1 MDLFYW
7 LAGIFVVILV
17 GYGVVYYLNRKQAN
31 RIKEIDERKHK
42 MMAIPVADNLY
53 TLKNLNLTGQTKRT
67 YESWQATWQTITRFQ
82 YPEIEAAL
90 VSAEQSIQQFNFIKA
105 KQAIENAENLIS
117 ETETSVGKVNKAL
130 EKLLESAQENRKEL
144 EENQERYN
152 KIRKQ
157 LLAHS
162 FTFGPAVETLE
173 KNLNYMELDFTKF
186 NSLTNEGD
194 HMEAKE
200 VLERISQDLTL
211 MESVIETI
219 PELNRQIKEEYE
231 EQISDLREGYQ
242 RLISEHYVFDNVD
255 VLEEISEIEAILVEA
270 KSSIGLA
277 DVEEAQ
283 KKMSKA
289 ERIIE
294 NTYAVMENEMEA
306 KDFVDRHQTNLSRKM
321 DHVLQSNRYV
331 LLEIDR
337 VSQNFFLNHN
347 ELTRAQE
354 FEDQLMA
361 ENEALRYHD
370 KLLAEH
376 EISYSATKARYE
388 KMTQKLTEIDKE
400 QSELVAKLSNLK
412 NREKEAED
420 AVDLFEMDMRNMKRT
435 LEKQHLPG
443 LAHEY
448 LDLFFAVSKR
458 VEEISA
464 KLNRVK
470 IDIEEIEKL
479 VAMCEEDIQLLD
491 KRTEEILDNANMT
504 EYLIQYANRHRD
516 NQAIVAAAREA
527 LDLFQTAYDYESAA
541 SIMKNAL
548 NKVDPGASKRVEES
562 YLEDKN
568 RRSFTPRKGTK

>member
-7 LAGIFVVILV
+7 LAGVFVVILV
-17 GYGVVYYLNRKQAN
+17 GYGVVYYLNRKQVN

-376 EISYSATKARYE
+376 EVSYSATKARYE

>member
-211 MESVIETI
+211 MESVVETI

-231 EQISDLREGYQ
+231 EQIADLREGYQ

-376 EISYSATKARYE
+376 EVSYSATKARYE

-458 VEEISA
+458 IEEISA

>member
-211 MESVIETI
+211 MESVVETI

-231 EQISDLREGYQ
+231 EQIADLREGYQ

-289 ERIIE
+289 ERMID

-347 ELTRAQE
+347 ELNRAQE

-376 EISYSATKARYE
+376 EVSYSATKARYE

-443 LAHEY
+443 LAPEY

-541 SIMKNAL
+541 SIMKHAL

-562 YLEDKN
+562 YFEDKN
-568 RRSFTPRKGTK
+568 RRSFTPRKGIK

>member
-31 RIKEIDERKHK
+31 RIKEIDERKYK

-376 EISYSATKARYE
+376 EVSYSATKARYE

-458 VEEISA
+458 IEEISA

>member
-211 MESVIETI
+211 MESVVETI

-231 EQISDLREGYQ
+231 EQIADLREGYQ

-289 ERIIE
+289 ERMID

-347 ELTRAQE
+347 ELNRAQE

-376 EISYSATKARYE
+376 EVSYSATKARYE

-541 SIMKNAL
+541 S
-548 NKVDPGASKRVEES
+548 D
-562 YLEDKN
+562 
-568 RRSFTPRKGTK
+568 

>member
-376 EISYSATKARYE
+376 EVSYSATKARYE

-458 VEEISA
+458 IEEISA

>member
-1 MDLFYW
+1 M
-7 LAGIFVVILV
+7 
-17 GYGVVYYLNRKQAN
+17 
-31 RIKEIDERKHK
+31 
-42 MMAIPVADNLY
+42 
-53 TLKNLNLTGQTKRT
+53 
-67 YESWQATWQTITRFQ
+67 
-82 YPEIEAAL
+82 
-90 VSAEQSIQQFNFIKA
+90 
-105 KQAIENAENLIS
+105 
-117 ETETSVGKVNKAL
+117 
-130 EKLLESAQENRKEL
+130 ESAQENRKEL

-211 MESVIETI
+211 MESVVETI

-231 EQISDLREGYQ
+231 EQIADLREGYQ

-294 NTYAVMENEMEA
+294 NTYAMMENEMEA

-376 EISYSATKARYE
+376 EVSYSATKARYE

-420 AVDLFEMDMRNMKRT
+420 AVDLFERDMRNMKRT

>member
-31 RIKEIDERKHK
+31 RIKEIDERKYK

-376 EISYSATKARYE
+376 EVSYSATKARYE

>member
-376 EISYSATKARYE
+376 EVSYSATKARYE

-516 NQAIVAAAREA
+516 NQTIVAAAREA